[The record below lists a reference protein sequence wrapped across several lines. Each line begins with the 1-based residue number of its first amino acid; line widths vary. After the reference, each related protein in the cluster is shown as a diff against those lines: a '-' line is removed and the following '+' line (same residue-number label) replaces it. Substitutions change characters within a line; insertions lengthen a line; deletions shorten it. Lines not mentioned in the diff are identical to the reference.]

1 MKINE
6 LEDLL
11 GVSKATIRYY
21 EDQGLVTPPR
31 TDNGY
36 REYSDEEVQLFQKI
50 IVLRKLGLGI
60 PEIRDLIDG
69 KAELHD
75 VLEYNL
81 ERLRTRQDEIA
92 SAMELCGKIEAEATD
107 FASIDS
113 PKYLKH
119 IYENEQKG
127 AHFAE
132 TKEISVRQL
141 NLAITLLG
149 MLAGAPVIQ
158 NKQFSEHSND
168 KSLPADIRANKKEGD
183 EYATVGTVLKKGGK
197 LKTVLVVVLL
207 LFLALSIFN
216 GLSVWGGLGFNVK
229 YIFDYNKSGI
239 TTIKPNDDELTQL
252 AAIDSAVVD
261 ACKMSSLYKFHT
273 KGRLQLSVKRSSDG
287 EWTEIDRQVT
297 NAKEGYLFITGDPS
311 SGIDLHIIADTEGIK
326 YTTEI
331 NDSTYR
337 KEATKLKIIDGE
349 IAMYEGE
356 EEGIALFLRNEND
369 WPEAT
374 DDMNERFFFGEIL
387 KETPPDGCYAVT
399 VQDVK

>member
-75 VLEYNL
+75 VLEYNM

-107 FASIDS
+107 LASIDS

-132 TKEISVRQL
+132 TKEINVRQL

-168 KSLPADIRANKKEGD
+168 KPLPADIRANKKEGD
-183 EYATVGTVLKKGGK
+183 EYATIGTVLKKGGK
-197 LKTVLVVVLL
+197 LKVVFIAVMLIY
-207 LFLALSIFN
+207 LALGIWN
-216 GLSVWGGLGFNVK
+216 GYTVWGGLG
-229 YIFDYNKSGI
+229 SGI
-239 TTIKPNDDELTQL
+239 KY
-252 AAIDSAVVD
+252 VVD
-261 ACKMSSLYKFHT
+261 FNRSGIKMIEPDDKLLAQIAEADPEVNDAGKMSGLFKFHT
-273 KGRLQLSVKRSSDG
+273 KKGLTVTLKGPGQE
-287 EWTEIDRQVT
+287 EWTEIDSKEI
-297 NAKEGYLFITGDPS
+297 NAKDGYLFITGDPS
-311 SGIDLHIIADTEGIK
+311 SELYVHVVSAGKSIK
-326 YTTEI
+326 YSTEI
-331 NDSTYR
+331 GDSAHKESGTDPVVNGYQEPLGKERAIVLFYR
-337 KEATKLKIIDGE
+337 ADNPWTGVGD
-349 IAMYEGE
+349 YD
-356 EEGIALFLRNEND
+356 LFNKVIKK
-369 WPEAT
+369 A
-374 DDMNERFFFGEIL
+374 
-387 KETPPDGCYAVT
+387 PPDGCYAVT
-399 VQDVK
+399 VQGVK

>member
-31 TDNGY
+31 MENGY
-36 REYSDEEVQLFQKI
+36 RDYSDEEVQLFQKI

-60 PEIRDLIDG
+60 QEIRDLIDG

-75 VLEYNL
+75 VLEYNM

-92 SAMELCGKIEAEATD
+92 SAMELCGKIEEEATD

-168 KSLPADIRANKKEGD
+168 KPLPADIRANKKEGD
-183 EYATVGTVLKKGGK
+183 EYATIGTVLKKGGK
-197 LKTVLVVVLL
+197 LKVVFIAVMLIY
-207 LFLALSIFN
+207 LALGIWN
-216 GLSVWGGLGFNVK
+216 GYTVWGGLG
-229 YIFDYNKSGI
+229 SGI
-239 TTIKPNDDELTQL
+239 KY
-252 AAIDSAVVD
+252 VVD
-261 ACKMSSLYKFHT
+261 F
-273 KGRLQLSVKRSSDG
+273 
-287 EWTEIDRQVT
+287 
-297 NAKEGYLFITGDPS
+297 NS
-311 SGIDLHIIADTEGIK
+311 SGIKMIEPDDKVLAQIA
-326 YTTEI
+326 
-331 NDSTYR
+331 
-337 KEATKLKIIDGE
+337 
-349 IAMYEGE
+349 
-356 EEGIALFLRNEND
+356 
-369 WPEAT
+369 
-374 DDMNERFFFGEIL
+374 
-387 KETPPDGCYAVT
+387 
-399 VQDVK
+399 

>member
-75 VLEYNL
+75 VLEYNM

-92 SAMELCGKIEAEATD
+92 SMMELCGKIEAEATD

-168 KSLPADIRANKKEGD
+168 KPLPADIRANKKEGD
-183 EYATVGTVLKKGGK
+183 EYATIGTVLKKGGK
-197 LKTVLVVVLL
+197 LKVVFIAVMLIY
-207 LFLALSIFN
+207 LALGIWN
-216 GLSVWGGLGFNVK
+216 GYTVWGGLG
-229 YIFDYNKSGI
+229 SGI
-239 TTIKPNDDELTQL
+239 KYVVDFNRSGIKMIEPDDKLLAQIAEADPEVNDEGKMSGLFKFHAKKGLVVTLKGPGKDEWVE
-252 AAIDSAVVD
+252 IDS
-261 ACKMSSLYKFHT
+261 KEINT
-273 KGRLQLSVKRSSDG
+273 KD
-287 EWTEIDRQVT
+287 
-297 NAKEGYLFITGDPS
+297 GYLFITGDPS
-311 SGIDLHIIADTEGIK
+311 SELELHVVSDGKSMK
-326 YTTEI
+326 YSAEI
-331 NDSTYR
+331 GDSTHKGGTAPEVNSYQEPLNKECVIVLLYR
-337 KEATKLKIIDGE
+337 DDDPWTGLDD
-349 IAMYEGE
+349 YD
-356 EEGIALFLRNEND
+356 LFN
-369 WPEAT
+369 T
-374 DDMNERFFFGEIL
+374 IL
-387 KETPPDGCYAVT
+387 KESPPDGCYAVT
-399 VQDVK
+399 VQDAR

>member
-75 VLEYNL
+75 VLEYNM

-92 SAMELCGKIEAEATD
+92 SMMELSGKIEAEATD

-168 KSLPADIRANKKEGD
+168 KPLPADIRANKKEGD
-183 EYATVGTVLKKGGK
+183 EYATIGTVLKKGGK
-197 LKTVLVVVLL
+197 LKVVFIAVMLIY
-207 LFLALSIFN
+207 LALGIWN
-216 GLSVWGGLGFNVK
+216 GYTVWGGL
-229 YIFDYNKSGI
+229 
-239 TTIKPNDDELTQL
+239 Q
-252 AAIDSAVVD
+252 
-261 ACKMSSLYKFHT
+261 
-273 KGRLQLSVKRSSDG
+273 
-287 EWTEIDRQVT
+287 
-297 NAKEGYLFITGDPS
+297 
-311 SGIDLHIIADTEGIK
+311 
-326 YTTEI
+326 
-331 NDSTYR
+331 
-337 KEATKLKIIDGE
+337 
-349 IAMYEGE
+349 
-356 EEGIALFLRNEND
+356 
-369 WPEAT
+369 
-374 DDMNERFFFGEIL
+374 
-387 KETPPDGCYAVT
+387 
-399 VQDVK
+399 

>member
-60 PEIRDLIDG
+60 PEIRDLIEG

-75 VLEYNL
+75 VLEYNM

-92 SAMELCGKIEAEATD
+92 SAMDLCGKIEAEAAD

-168 KSLPADIRANKKEGD
+168 KPLPADIRANKKEGD
-183 EYATVGTVLKKGGK
+183 EYATIGTVLKKGGK
-197 LKTVLVVVLL
+197 LKAVFIAVMLIY
-207 LFLALSIFN
+207 LALGIWN
-216 GLSVWGGLGFNVK
+216 GYTVWGGLG
-229 YIFDYNKSGI
+229 SGI
-239 TTIKPNDDELTQL
+239 KY
-252 AAIDSAVVD
+252 VVD
-261 ACKMSSLYKFHT
+261 FNRSGIKMIEPDDKVLAQIAEADPEVNDAGKMSGLFKFHT
-273 KGRLQLSVKRSSDG
+273 KNGLTVKLKG
-287 EWTEIDRQVT
+287 PGQEEWSEIDSKEI
-297 NAKEGYLFITGDPS
+297 NAKDGYLFITGDPS
-311 SGIDLHIIADTEGIK
+311 SELELHVVSDGKSIK
-326 YTTEI
+326 YSIEI
-331 NDSTYR
+331 GDSKH
-337 KEATKLKIIDGE
+337 KEAGTDPMVNSYQEPLGKERAIVLFYRADNPWTGVGDYDLFNKVLKK
-349 IAMYEGE
+349 A
-356 EEGIALFLRNEND
+356 
-369 WPEAT
+369 
-374 DDMNERFFFGEIL
+374 
-387 KETPPDGCYAVT
+387 PPDGCYAVT
-399 VQDVK
+399 VQDAS

>member
-1 MKINE
+1 M
-6 LEDLL
+6 
-11 GVSKATIRYY
+11 
-21 EDQGLVTPPR
+21 
-31 TDNGY
+31 
-36 REYSDEEVQLFQKI
+36 QLFQKI

-75 VLEYNL
+75 VLEYNM

-92 SAMELCGKIEAEATD
+92 SMMELSGKIEAEATD

-168 KSLPADIRANKKEGD
+168 KPLPADIRANKKEGD
-183 EYATVGTVLKKGGK
+183 EYATIGTVLKKGGK
-197 LKTVLVVVLL
+197 LKVVFIAVMLIY
-207 LFLALSIFN
+207 LALGIWN
-216 GLSVWGGLGFNVK
+216 GYTVWGGLG
-229 YIFDYNKSGI
+229 SGI
-239 TTIKPNDDELTQL
+239 KY
-252 AAIDSAVVD
+252 VVD
-261 ACKMSSLYKFHT
+261 FNSSGIKMIEPDDKVLAQIAEVDPEVNDAGKMSGLFKFHT
-273 KGRLQLSVKRSSDG
+273 KKGLTVTLKGPGQE
-287 EWTEIDRQVT
+287 EWIEIDSKEI
-297 NAKEGYLFITGDPS
+297 NAKDGYLFITGDPS
-311 SGIDLHIIADTEGIK
+311 SELYVHVVSAGKSIK
-326 YTTEI
+326 YSAEI
-331 NDSTYR
+331 GDSTHKEGTAPVVNSYQEPLNKECAIVLFYR
-337 KEATKLKIIDGE
+337 ADNPWMGFGD
-349 IAMYEGE
+349 YD
-356 EEGIALFLRNEND
+356 LFNKVLDN
-369 WPEAT
+369 A
-374 DDMNERFFFGEIL
+374 
-387 KETPPDGCYAVT
+387 PPDGCYAVT

>member
-6 LEDLL
+6 LENLL

-75 VLEYNL
+75 VLEYNM

-92 SAMELCGKIEAEATD
+92 SAMDLCGKIEAEAAD

-168 KSLPADIRANKKEGD
+168 KPLPADIRANKKEGD
-183 EYATVGTVLKKGGK
+183 EYATIGTVLKKGGK
-197 LKTVLVVVLL
+197 LKVVFIAVMLIY
-207 LFLALSIFN
+207 LALGIWN
-216 GLSVWGGLGFNVK
+216 GYTVWGGLG
-229 YIFDYNKSGI
+229 SGI
-239 TTIKPNDDELTQL
+239 KY
-252 AAIDSAVVD
+252 VVD
-261 ACKMSSLYKFHT
+261 FNRSGIKMIEPDDKVLAQIAEADPKVNYEGKMSGLFEFHT
-273 KGRLQLSVKRSSDG
+273 KKGLTVTLKGPGQE
-287 EWTEIDRQVT
+287 EWTEIDSKKI
-297 NAKEGYLFITGDPS
+297 NAKDGYLFITGDPS
-311 SGIDLHIIADTEGIK
+311 SELELHVVSDGKSIK
-326 YTTEI
+326 YSTEI
-331 NDSTYR
+331 GDSKH
-337 KEATKLKIIDGE
+337 KEAGTDPMVNSYQEPLGKERAIVLFYRADNPWTGVGDYDLFNKVLKK
-349 IAMYEGE
+349 A
-356 EEGIALFLRNEND
+356 
-369 WPEAT
+369 
-374 DDMNERFFFGEIL
+374 
-387 KETPPDGCYAVT
+387 PPDGCYAVT
-399 VQDVK
+399 VQDAS

>member
-21 EDQGLVTPPR
+21 EDQGLVIPPR

-75 VLEYNL
+75 VLEYNM

-92 SAMELCGKIEAEATD
+92 SAMELCGKIEAEAAD

-168 KSLPADIRANKKEGD
+168 KPLPADIRANKKEGD
-183 EYATVGTVLKKGGK
+183 EYATIGTVLKKGGK
-197 LKTVLVVVLL
+197 LKVVFIAVMLIY
-207 LFLALSIFN
+207 LALGIWN
-216 GLSVWGGLGFNVK
+216 GYTVWGGLG
-229 YIFDYNKSGI
+229 SGI
-239 TTIKPNDDELTQL
+239 KY
-252 AAIDSAVVD
+252 VVD
-261 ACKMSSLYKFHT
+261 FNRSGIKMIEPDDKLLAQIAEADPEVNDADKMSGLFKFHT
-273 KGRLQLSVKRSSDG
+273 KKGMTVTLKGPGQE
-287 EWTEIDRQVT
+287 EWTEIDSKEI
-297 NAKEGYLFITGDPS
+297 NAKDGYLFITGDPS
-311 SGIDLHIIADTEGIK
+311 SELYVHVVSAGKSIK
-326 YTTEI
+326 YSAEI
-331 NDSTYR
+331 GDSAHKESGTDPVVNSYQEPLGKERAIVLFYR
-337 KEATKLKIIDGE
+337 ADNPWTGVGDYDLFNKVLKK
-349 IAMYEGE
+349 A
-356 EEGIALFLRNEND
+356 
-369 WPEAT
+369 
-374 DDMNERFFFGEIL
+374 
-387 KETPPDGCYAVT
+387 PPDGCYAVT
-399 VQDVK
+399 VQDAS